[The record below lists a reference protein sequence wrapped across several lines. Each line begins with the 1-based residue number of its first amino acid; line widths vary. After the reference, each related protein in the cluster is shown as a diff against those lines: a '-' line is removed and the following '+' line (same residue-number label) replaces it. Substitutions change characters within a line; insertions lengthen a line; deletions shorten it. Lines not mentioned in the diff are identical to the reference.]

1 MKTLDEIN
9 NLLADIAQEE
19 KDAQLEIEYQEF
31 LEEMHQLW
39 SLEQEAHDLW
49 DEDAIFYGY

>member
-39 SLEQEAHDLW
+39 SLEQEAHDMW